1 MVDDYASMF
10 WDQYP
15 WTLGSFA
22 ELLPGQQG
30 AMHND
35 AVRPEGNV
43 HFAGE
48 HASLDTGWIQGAV
61 SSALR
66 VVGEIVEAPPAP

>member
-1 MVDDYASMF
+1 
-10 WDQYP
+10 
-15 WTLGSFA
+15 
-22 ELLPGQQG
+22 
-30 AMHND
+30 MHND
-35 AVRPEGNV
+35 AVSPEGNV

-66 VVGEIVEAPPAP
+66 AVGEIVAG